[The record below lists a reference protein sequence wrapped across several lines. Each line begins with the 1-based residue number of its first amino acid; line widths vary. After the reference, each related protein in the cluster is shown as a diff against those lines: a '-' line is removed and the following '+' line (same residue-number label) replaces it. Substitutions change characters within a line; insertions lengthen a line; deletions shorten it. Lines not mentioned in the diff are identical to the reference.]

1 MMLRKKG
8 LIVAV
13 AGILAV
19 SLVAVWLVQP
29 QPLLISGDLGVFNP
43 LAGATISIY
52 TLDGDKII
60 EGKEA
65 SSSSGSFMI
74 SVESSILNPFPSEFR
89 IVTSG
94 GELYGDPFED
104 NLTRIVQG
112 FDESKLYHVNEITT
126 LIAAFMDQHPDVEYF
141 EAEETV
147 KTFLGVPSDYDL
159 VKYAEFDTVVY
170 SPSDFYFQSY
180 APGGLTNLI
189 NQLLNEMDSGVEQHV
204 FSTENLYALPRP
216 NGGASIATNLAFKS
230 VAEGL
235 LHGAIEGAGMMI
247 GEEVMGFVLH
257 DLFGIKDATE
267 SALDEIKESL
277 HEQSKML
284 KEIQSQINDLKNE
297 VKFYADQIQ
306 VELEQLEFTLLSKPA
321 DIAAKNIEVR
331 HNLLTGYSNTNI
343 TELKQ
348 SEVKYNDFTHEMN
361 KLIDEI
367 TSTDAGVWNDLN
379 VIEENLKSSPG
390 TTGMLEL
397 WSKAVYTG
405 KEKNVKKAELPS
417 LTPEIYDTLWSFYNK
432 YLTAQLQGYTL
443 LVEAYNARS
452 DFTGAQIA
460 MEEMN
465 STITEQVLQL
475 RPLIEQHL
483 LRLNDP
489 IDLQRKEFPVMEIGV
504 WYEFIGWEN
513 VPSLFHTLDQ
523 DITWILGSMKYP
535 PRYNSFTA
543 RVLLYPKINE
553 YKLHKQQLA
562 MMILRMV

>member
-1 MMLRKKG
+1 
-8 LIVAV
+8 
-13 AGILAV
+13 
-19 SLVAVWLVQP
+19 
-29 QPLLISGDLGVFNP
+29 
-43 LAGATISIY
+43 
-52 TLDGDKII
+52 
-60 EGKEA
+60 
-65 SSSSGSFMI
+65 
-74 SVESSILNPFPSEFR
+74 
-89 IVTSG
+89 
-94 GELYGDPFED
+94 
-104 NLTRIVQG
+104 
-112 FDESKLYHVNEITT
+112 
-126 LIAAFMDQHPDVEYF
+126 MDR
-141 EAEETV
+141 
-147 KTFLGVPSDYDL
+147 
-159 VKYAEFDTVVY
+159 
-170 SPSDFYFQSY
+170 
-180 APGGLTNLI
+180 
-189 NQLLNEMDSGVEQHV
+189 GVEQHV

-235 LHGAIEGAGMMI
+235 LHEAIEEAEVMI

-543 RVLLYPKINE
+543 RVILSSKTWTGKIDGKPVSHNDFADGLPLTLQE
-553 YKLHKQQLA
+553 PYKHVDYTVVGTRVNPNDLDIDKWVLRYDFYLPPGDYILA
-562 MMILRMV
+562 DPLKNAWEGPWQEQWPYGKGWFVWDEVKDPLGIFSSVTAYDMSTGHYRGIPWIEVLDDTVATWGGTWYGCNPVK